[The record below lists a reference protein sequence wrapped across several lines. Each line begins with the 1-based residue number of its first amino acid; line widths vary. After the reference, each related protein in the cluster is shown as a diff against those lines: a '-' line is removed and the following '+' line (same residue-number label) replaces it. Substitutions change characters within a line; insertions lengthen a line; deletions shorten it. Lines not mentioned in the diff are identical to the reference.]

1 MGIAG
6 LLHAR
11 GLLSLGLGGL
21 THTDC
26 FLHLKIKGDMIARN
40 FSFLCTEPPM
50 MMLSV
55 AARTLTRIDIIYSCL
70 TVR

>member
-1 MGIAG
+1 M
-6 LLHAR
+6 
-11 GLLSLGLGGL
+11 
-21 THTDC
+21 
-26 FLHLKIKGDMIARN
+26 HLKIKGDMIARN